1 MLGLKSKRGGHRTAA
16 DVVARART
24 LPSGDY
30 GRWRVLAELNDI
42 NIKTVFD
49 TAAELVETG
58 DRDSMVLGAEILDG
72 VFNARYREGNRF
84 GRAGVRLLKPLCTPD
99 QDPCVLAAA
108 LHPYSAISPITD
120 PLLFDLLEH
129 PDARVRAS
137 ACQLIAIEQKWAEA
151 NRIAEALIEAL
162 EQDPDNEVRSR
173 AATGLIYA
181 YCNDERCKAQ
191 IAGALARFSDD
202 PLPAVRV
209 AAIQTTSDDDAARI
223 LARLTAELRD
233 PQADWRFLQ
242 ACHGRA
248 FWEAASHDTRA
259 DARQALIQ
267 LEEWNW
273 AARET
278 PGQYPLADERAEI
291 LAEAIEAVTP

>member
-1 MLGLKSKRGGHRTAA
+1 MLGLRGKRGGHGTAA
-16 DVVARART
+16 DVITRAKT

-30 GRWRVLAELNDI
+30 RRWRVLAELNDV

-49 TAAELVETG
+49 TAAELIESG

-72 VFNARYREGNRF
+72 VFTARYREGKRF
-84 GRAGVRLLKPLCTPD
+84 AREGVQLLGPLCAPD
-99 QDPCVLAAA
+99 QDPILLATA

-120 PLLFDLLEH
+120 SLLFDLLKH
-129 PDARVRAS
+129 PDARVRTS
-137 ACQLIAIEQKWAEA
+137 ACQLIAIEQERAGD

-162 EQDPDNEVRSR
+162 EQDSNHDVRSQ
-173 AATGLIYA
+173 AAAGLLLV

-191 IAGALARFSDD
+191 IASALAGFSND

-209 AAIQTTSDDDAARI
+209 VAIQATSGDDAERI
-223 LARLTAELRD
+223 LARLTAELHN
-233 PQADWRFLQ
+233 PQADWRFVQ
-242 ACHGRA
+242 ACHGRG

-259 DARQALIQ
+259 DARQALTRLDEQ
-267 LEEWNW
+267 NW
-273 AARET
+273 AERET

-291 LAEAIEAVTP
+291 LAEAIEAVAP